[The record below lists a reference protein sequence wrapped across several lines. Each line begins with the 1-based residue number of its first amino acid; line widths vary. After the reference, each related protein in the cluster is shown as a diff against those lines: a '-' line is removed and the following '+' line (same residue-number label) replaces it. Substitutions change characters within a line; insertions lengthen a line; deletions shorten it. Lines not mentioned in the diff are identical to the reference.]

1 MHFFVLIYSAPTRRR
16 PSPISSKPW
25 RALNGIPWV
34 INMRV
39 HNLITITPI
48 SRITT
53 KTITGLCGIGWKIC
67 MTCETIKYVFVW
79 CGFTL
84 LCLTSAVILF
94 DMRMYTLIKID
105 RTSVFVLL
113 MRLINQINE
122 IILICL
128 RIKHNEVSLTLIGF
142 NFHIAFPFH
151 IFCFL
156 NSFPF

>member
-1 MHFFVLIYSAPTRRR
+1 MHFFLLIYSAPTRRR

-39 HNLITITPI
+39 HKLITITPI

-67 MTCETIKYVFVW
+67 MTCETLKYVFVW

-94 DMRMYTLIKID
+94 DMRKYTLIKID
-105 RTSVFVLL
+105 RTSVFVFL

-128 RIKHNEVSLTLIGF
+128 RVSTMKFRLLWLDLTSTF
-142 NFHIAFPFH
+142 AFHFH